1 MIGLIL
7 GVGLVIAG
15 TWTGL
20 VHKHH
25 LTPDLQTVIVVA
37 IVLGGILIVAWI
49 GGLLRFLQAPP
60 SHRGERFR
68 TCLALPAGRA
78 ESSIHFGVPEPLD
91 AHRVPAGRHQ
101 PGFTPGCL
109 VTFYSARIAFQHVRV
124 HQTAVISVNS
134 SRRVDRDQ
142 ALQSLQQKRRKRPV
156 RV

>member
-15 TWTGL
+15 TWAGL

-25 LTPDLQTVIVVA
+25 LTPDLQTAIVVA
-37 IVLGGILIVAWI
+37 IVLGGILVVAWL

-60 SHRGERFR
+60 RHRRECFR
-68 TCLALPAGRA
+68 ARLALPAGRA
-78 ESSIHFGVPEPLD
+78 ESGIHLGVPEPLD

-124 HQTAVISVNS
+124 HDPS
-134 SRRVDRDQ
+134 
-142 ALQSLQQKRRKRPV
+142 PV
-156 RV
+156 RLS

>member
-25 LTPDLQTVIVVA
+25 LTPDLQTAIVVA

-49 GGLLRFLQAPP
+49 GGLFRFLQAPP

-68 TCLALPAGRA
+68 ARLALPAGRA
-78 ESSIHFGVPEPLD
+78 ESGIHLGVPEPLD
-91 AHRVPAGRHQ
+91 AHRVPAGGHQ
-101 PGFTPGCL
+101 PRFTPVRL
-109 VTFYSARIAFQHVRV
+109 VAFYSARIAFEHVRI
-124 HQTAVISVNS
+124 HQAAFSM
-134 SRRVDRDQ
+134 RRSQ
-142 ALQSLQQKRRKRPV
+142 
-156 RV
+156 